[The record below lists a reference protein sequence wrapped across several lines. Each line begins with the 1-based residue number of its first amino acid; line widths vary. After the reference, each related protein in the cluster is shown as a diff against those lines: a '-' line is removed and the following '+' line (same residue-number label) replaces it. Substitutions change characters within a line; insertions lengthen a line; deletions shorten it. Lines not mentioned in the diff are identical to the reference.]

1 MVVGDGGGSDEG
13 REGQGRAV
21 LWQHYGSTMAGQ
33 QLMHSSTLSHR
44 IRPSLTHN
52 HHHVLNHTTIIIFMV
67 IIISIILKCYRLKL
81 QPTLYD
87 PEAKES
93 SSDARVSK

>member
-1 MVVGDGGGSDEG
+1 MAG
-13 REGQGRAV
+13 

-93 SSDARVSK
+93 SSDASVSK